1 MERGFVP
8 FWRKSLDSRVFSNPE
23 LWHLW
28 SYILLKARSEAG
40 WVSVKTGRGNTE
52 VWLDPGQMIFGRY
65 AVAKKLKQK
74 PSALYTHLKKLEKL
88 GNCNT
93 KNNTHFTIVTV
104 INWSSYAEHV
114 IPIATRKTTPKQH
127 ANNTKNHDN
136 HDNHE
141 DTFAQ
146 SLTKNGSEQLR
157 GAPILSI
164 PLIAKDGEFPIYQTD
179 IEEWQ
184 SVYPGVEIL
193 VELKKI
199 RLWNQDN
206 PTKRKTK
213 KGIRRHISSWLDRAQ
228 NGSKGTVR
236 PLAEAQP
243 YPYRELN

>member
-1 MERGFVP
+1 M
-8 FWRKSLDSRVFSNPE
+8 
-23 LWHLW
+23 
-28 SYILLKARSEAG
+28 
-40 WVSVKTGRGNTE
+40 SVKTGRGNTE

-74 PSALYTHLKKLEKL
+74 PSALYTRLKKLEKL

-93 KNNTHFTIVTV
+93 RNNTHFTIVTV
-104 INWSSYAEHV
+104 IKWSSYAEHI

-136 HDNHE
+136 HE
-141 DTFAQ
+141 DMFAP
-146 SLTKNGSEQLR
+146 SREENGSEQQPR
-157 GAPILSI
+157 DVIISI

-179 IEEWQ
+179 IDEWQ
-184 SVYPGVEIL
+184 SVYPGVLIPA
-193 VELKKI
+193 ELKKI

-228 NGSKGTVR
+228 NGSRGTAK
-236 PLAEAQP
+236 PPTQEQP